1 MTFSARPFI
10 IKIGGRHTL
19 KNKNEREV
27 KNKMA
32 KVFTRNLK
40 TKEVHYTTAEGV
52 CNTVRIDDVP
62 EKKGTRRRR

>member
-1 MTFSARPFI
+1 
-10 IKIGGRHTL
+10 
-19 KNKNEREV
+19 
-27 KNKMA
+27 MA